1 MSIDFSTLDQQRL
14 LAERVKRALTQIED
28 KTDLLSVITTA
39 LDTYI
44 DGVNDK
50 VDDLSIPTKT
60 SELTN
65 DAKFQTDTDVA
76 NAIANSDKLTR
87 RKIDSLSDIDPAAD
101 DAEDFIYMLGVT
113 DTDGNTYYQQ
123 YMVINGAVEAMGT
136 TKVDFEGYLTEEDV
150 ATDEEVDAEIESGD
164 VPLGLSA
171 SSIEFLKDIFLSGF
185 VPYGKE
191 LTDPWPVLQYRIKA
205 GDFKGIHIGDYKTIT
220 LNDGEVVVME
230 VAGIDQYYRCG
241 YPTVI
246 GHHVDFISRDCL
258 AGTKVFNDTDTN
270 NGTAAEPNP
279 WVASKLFRTLNDATT
294 GVYAK
299 LPADLKACIIEKI
312 ALLENR
318 YSNAGALGN
327 DISWHWDAMGKL
339 WLPTEVEVFGNT
351 FWSDG
356 DAGFTGGA
364 GCNLQY
370 PIFQGGAKHIIKG
383 AGNGGGRCYWWE
395 ALALR
400 QSSTNVCVVASDG
413 TAGYYVATKP
423 SVYAPLCF
431 RVD

>member
-76 NAIANSDKLTR
+76 NAIANADKLTR
-87 RKIDSLSDIDPAAD
+87 RKIDSLSDIDITAD
-101 DAEDFIYMLGVT
+101 DAEDFIYMVGVT

-123 YMVINGAVEAMGT
+123 YMVINGAVEAIGT
-136 TKVDFEGYLTEEDV
+136 TKVDLEGYLTENDV
-150 ATDEEVDAEIESGD
+150 ATDDEVDAEIESED

-171 SSIEFLKDIFLSGF
+171 SSIEFLKGIFLSGS

-191 LTDPWPVLQYRIKA
+191 LIEPWPVLQYRIKA

-220 LNDGEVVVME
+220 LTGGEVVIAE
-230 VAGIDQYYRCG
+230 VAGIDQYYLCG
-241 YPTVI
+241 HPTKI

-258 AGTKVFNDTDTN
+258 AGTKLFNDTNHN

-279 WVASKLFRTLNDATT
+279 WRASKLFQTLNDATT

-299 LPADLKACIIEKI
+299 LPADLKSCIIEKL
-312 ALLENR
+312 ALLESR
-318 YSNAGALGN
+318 YSDTGVISSS
-327 DISWHWDAMGKL
+327 ISWAWNNMGKL

-356 DAGFTGGA
+356 DVGWTGGG

-383 AGNGGGRCYWWE
+383 AGNGGGRCDWWE
-395 ALALR
+395 ASAKR
-400 QSSTNVCVVASDG
+400 QSSTNVCVVSHTGA
-413 TAGYYVATKP
+413 AGYPVATDP
-423 SVYAPLCF
+423 SIYAPLCF
-431 RVD
+431 RVG